1 MFAFHVMT
9 VVCAVVSFY
18 SVAVYVVFHGMEIH
32 FFYFCPEAVP
42 VSHGLG
48 LENRVRFRKAVVF
61 ALLVNQGF
69 VEFQCV
75 GYT

>member
-1 MFAFHVMT
+1 MFMT
-9 VVCAVVSFY
+9 VVCAAVSFY
-18 SVAVYVVFHGMEIH
+18 SVAVLCGLPWNGDPC
-32 FFYFCPEAVP
+32 FYCCPEAVP